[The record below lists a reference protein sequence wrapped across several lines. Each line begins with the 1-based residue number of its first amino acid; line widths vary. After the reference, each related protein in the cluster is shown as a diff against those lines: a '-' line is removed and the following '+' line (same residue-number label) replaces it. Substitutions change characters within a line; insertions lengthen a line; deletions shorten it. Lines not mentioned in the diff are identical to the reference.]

1 MSFDLLTSLQ
11 SQSTKATTTTPQQK
25 KTCCLPPRP
34 SFAQQQQQ
42 QQQQHHY
49 FDRDQHSPATCS
61 EGSRQSSPS
70 PSPSLSLTEHCDT
83 LQVQPTPAPPQP
95 PLTLTSF
102 FPFPRQ
108 SVNLISCCSNSGK
121 TFFLEQIIHH
131 REIFFQS
138 PELTSRIVFVNCNQR
153 DLSIQHPWS
162 TERNDGVNED
172 DNDNQQ
178 ENSTI
183 DLEVVSLTLEDFADF
198 TTILQPN
205 DILILDDV
213 LQINEDIQFIVKYGC
228 HHYSLA
234 AVFVVTQSCLS
245 SPLYSL
251 IGACHNLIL
260 LFGNTATTRLA
271 QHLVQAFFLC
281 PDTKAYLK
289 AIFGIAEKQQDTVVL
304 KLNSIASNRLHSRIL
319 ALTRVQGLFAANCSD
334 QHSSPPFCFVYPEL
348 NHWEHLS
355 QTMSNSIMGDLS
367 LEDGGPHLKEAF
379 VLLPASRVRQQDLGE
394 HSEGSGKLCANEKQK
409 KWNEMALYLEHE
421 IESTFPLKK
430 WNAAKNLTREI
441 LRCNELCISTDFR
454 SVFISNKPRSSYAI
468 IDFLH
473 AAIRKSGPNELP
485 EKVAMYRPLVQ
496 VLLKHNVPHAFILNK
511 LMLPGQKQHSTA
523 AARAARRGSH
533 HHYDPAQSHEYGQ
546 QSRRRQRHRPFKH
559 ARRIRH
565 SDMYY

>member
-11 SQSTKATTTTPQQK
+11 SQSTKTVLKEK
-25 KTCCLPPRP
+25 KKCCLPPRP
-34 SFAQQQQQ
+34 SFAQQHQQQ
-42 QQQQHHY
+42 QQQQQQQQYHP
-49 FDRDQHSPATCS
+49 FDRDQPSPASCS
-61 EGSRQSSPS
+61 ESRQSSPS
-70 PSPSLSLTEHCDT
+70 PSPSEHCDT
-83 LQVQPTPAPPQP
+83 LQAQSPPPPQP
-95 PLTLTSF
+95 PTLTSF

-121 TFFLEQIIHH
+121 TFFLEQIIRH
-131 REIFFQS
+131 RERFFQS
-138 PELTSRIVFVNCNQR
+138 PELINRLVFVNCNQR
-153 DLSIQHPWS
+153 DFSIQHPWS
-162 TERNDGVNED
+162 TVLNNDDDDNNNED
-172 DNDNQQ
+172 NHKQ

-198 TTILQPN
+198 TTILQPR

-234 AVFVVTQSCLS
+234 AVFIVTQSCLS

-251 IGACHNLIL
+251 IGAAHNLIL
-260 LFGNTATTRLA
+260 IFGNTTTTRLA

-319 ALTRVQGLFAANCSD
+319 ALTRVQGLFANCSD
-334 QHSSPPFCFVYPEL
+334 QHSLPPFCFVYPEL
-348 NHWEHLS
+348 NHWEYLS
-355 QTMSNSIMGDLS
+355 QTMSNSIIGDMS
-367 LEDGGPHLKEAF
+367 IEGAGPHLKEAF

-394 HSEGSGKLCANEKQK
+394 LSEGGDKLCANEKQK

-454 SVFISNKPRSSYAI
+454 SVFISNKPRSSYPI
-468 IDFLH
+468 IDFLN

-485 EKVAMYRPLVQ
+485 DKVAMYRPLVQ
-496 VLLKHNVPHAFILNK
+496 VLLKHNVPLAFILNK
-511 LMLPGQKQHSTA
+511 LMLPGQKRHSIA
-523 AARAARRGSH
+523 AAARGSH
-533 HHYDPAQSHEYGQ
+533 HYNHAQPHEYR
-546 QSRRRQRHRPFKH
+546 QSRRRQRRPFKH
-559 ARRIRH
+559 AHRIRH
-565 SDMYY
+565 SDLYY

>member
-11 SQSTKATTTTPQQK
+11 SQSTRTSKTTPQQTK
-25 KTCCLPPRP
+25 KCCLPPRP

-42 QQQQHHY
+42 QQQHY
-49 FDRDQHSPATCS
+49 HFDKDQLSPASCS
-61 EGSRQSSPS
+61 RGSRQSSPS
-70 PSPSLSLTEHCDT
+70 PSLSLSLSEHCDT
-83 LQVQPTPAPPQP
+83 LQVQPTPTPPQP

-319 ALTRVQGLFAANCSD
+319 ALTRVQGLFAANCLD
-334 QHSSPPFCFVYPEL
+334 QQSSPPFCFVYPEL

-454 SVFISNKPRSSYAI
+454 SVFISNKPRSSYPI
-468 IDFLH
+468 IDFLN

-485 EKVAMYRPLVQ
+485 DKVAMYRPLVQ
-496 VLLKHNVPHAFILNK
+496 VLLKHNVPLAFILNK
-511 LMLPGQKQHSTA
+511 LMLPGQKRHSIA
-523 AARAARRGSH
+523 AAARGSH
-533 HHYDPAQSHEYGQ
+533 HYNHAQPHEYR
-546 QSRRRQRHRPFKH
+546 QSRRRQRRPFKH
-559 ARRIRH
+559 AHRIRH
-565 SDMYY
+565 SDLYY

>member
-11 SQSTKATTTTPQQK
+11 SQSTKTAPKEK
-25 KTCCLPPRP
+25 KKCCLPPRP
-34 SFAQQQQQ
+34 SFAQQHQQQ
-42 QQQQHHY
+42 QQQQQQQQYHP
-49 FDRDQHSPATCS
+49 FDRDQPSPASCS
-61 EGSRQSSPS
+61 ESRQSSPS
-70 PSPSLSLTEHCDT
+70 PSPSEHCDT
-83 LQVQPTPAPPQP
+83 LQAQSTPPPQP
-95 PLTLTSF
+95 PTLTSF

-121 TFFLEQIIHH
+121 TFFLEQIIRH
-131 REIFFQS
+131 RERFFQS
-138 PELTSRIVFVNCNQR
+138 PELINRLVFVNCNQR
-153 DLSIQHPWS
+153 DFSIQHPWS
-162 TERNDGVNED
+162 TELNNDDDNNNNED
-172 DNDNQQ
+172 NHKQ

-198 TTILQPN
+198 TTILQPR

-234 AVFVVTQSCLS
+234 AVFIVTQSCLS

-251 IGACHNLIL
+251 IGAAHNLIL
-260 LFGNTATTRLA
+260 IFGNTTTTRLA

-319 ALTRVQGLFAANCSD
+319 ALTRVQGLFANCSD
-334 QHSSPPFCFVYPEL
+334 QHSLPPFCFVYPEL
-348 NHWEHLS
+348 NHWEYLS
-355 QTMSNSIMGDLS
+355 QTMSNSIIGDMS
-367 LEDGGPHLKEAF
+367 IEGAGPHLKEAF

-394 HSEGSGKLCANEKQK
+394 LSEGGDKLCANEKQK

-454 SVFISNKPRSSYAI
+454 SVFISNKPRSSYPI
-468 IDFLH
+468 IDFLN

-485 EKVAMYRPLVQ
+485 DKVAMYRPLVQ
-496 VLLKHNVPHAFILNK
+496 VLLKHNVPLAFILNK
-511 LMLPGQKQHSTA
+511 LMLPGQKRHSIA
-523 AARAARRGSH
+523 AAAAARGSH
-533 HHYDPAQSHEYGQ
+533 HYNHAQPHEYR
-546 QSRRRQRHRPFKH
+546 QSRRRQRRPFKH
-559 ARRIRH
+559 AHRIRH
-565 SDMYY
+565 SDLYY

>member
-11 SQSTKATTTTPQQK
+11 SQSTTATTTTPQQTK
-25 KTCCLPPRP
+25 KCCLPPRP

-42 QQQQHHY
+42 QQQHY
-49 FDRDQHSPATCS
+49 HFDRDQHSPASCS

-83 LQVQPTPAPPQP
+83 LQVQPTPTPPQP

-121 TFFLEQIIHH
+121 TFFLEQIIRH

-138 PELTSRIVFVNCNQR
+138 PELTNRIVFVNCNQR

-251 IGACHNLIL
+251 IGAAHQLIL
-260 LFGNTATTRLA
+260 MFGNTATTRLA
-271 QHLVQAFFLC
+271 QHLVQTFFLPKIC
-281 PDTKAYLK
+281 PK
-289 AIFGIAEKQQDTVVL
+289 F
-304 KLNSIASNRLHSRIL
+304 
-319 ALTRVQGLFAANCSD
+319 
-334 QHSSPPFCFVYPEL
+334 
-348 NHWEHLS
+348 
-355 QTMSNSIMGDLS
+355 
-367 LEDGGPHLKEAF
+367 
-379 VLLPASRVRQQDLGE
+379 
-394 HSEGSGKLCANEKQK
+394 
-409 KWNEMALYLEHE
+409 
-421 IESTFPLKK
+421 
-430 WNAAKNLTREI
+430 KN
-441 LRCNELCISTDFR
+441 
-454 SVFISNKPRSSYAI
+454 
-468 IDFLH
+468 
-473 AAIRKSGPNELP
+473 
-485 EKVAMYRPLVQ
+485 
-496 VLLKHNVPHAFILNK
+496 
-511 LMLPGQKQHSTA
+511 
-523 AARAARRGSH
+523 
-533 HHYDPAQSHEYGQ
+533 
-546 QSRRRQRHRPFKH
+546 
-559 ARRIRH
+559 
-565 SDMYY
+565 

>member
-11 SQSTKATTTTPQQK
+11 SQSTKTVLKEK
-25 KTCCLPPRP
+25 KKCCLPPRP
-34 SFAQQQQQ
+34 SFAQQHQQQ
-42 QQQQHHY
+42 QQQQQQQQYHP
-49 FDRDQHSPATCS
+49 FDRDQPSPASCS
-61 EGSRQSSPS
+61 ESRQSSPS
-70 PSPSLSLTEHCDT
+70 PSPSEHCDT
-83 LQVQPTPAPPQP
+83 LQAQSPLPPQP
-95 PLTLTSF
+95 PTLTSF

-121 TFFLEQIIHH
+121 TFFLEQIIRH
-131 REIFFQS
+131 RERFFQS
-138 PELTSRIVFVNCNQR
+138 PELINRLVFVNCNQR
-153 DLSIQHPWS
+153 DFSIQHPWS
-162 TERNDGVNED
+162 TELNNDDDDNNNED
-172 DNDNQQ
+172 NHKQ

-198 TTILQPN
+198 TTILQPR

-234 AVFVVTQSCLS
+234 AVFIVTQSCLS

-251 IGACHNLIL
+251 IGAAHNLIL
-260 LFGNTATTRLA
+260 IFGNTTTTRLA

-319 ALTRVQGLFAANCSD
+319 ALTRVQGLFANCSD
-334 QHSSPPFCFVYPEL
+334 QHSLPPFCFVYPEL
-348 NHWEHLS
+348 NHWEYLS
-355 QTMSNSIMGDLS
+355 QTMSNSIIGDMS
-367 LEDGGPHLKEAF
+367 IEGAGPHLKEAF

-394 HSEGSGKLCANEKQK
+394 LSEGGDKLCANEKQK

-454 SVFISNKPRSSYAI
+454 SVFISNKPRSSYPI
-468 IDFLH
+468 IDFLN

-485 EKVAMYRPLVQ
+485 DKVAMYRPLVQ
-496 VLLKHNVPHAFILNK
+496 VLLKHNVPLAFILNK
-511 LMLPGQKQHSTA
+511 LMLPGQKRHSIAA
-523 AARAARRGSH
+523 AARSSH
-533 HHYDPAQSHEYGQ
+533 HYNHAQPHEYR
-546 QSRRRQRHRPFKH
+546 QSRRRQRRPFKH
-559 ARRIRH
+559 AHRIRH
-565 SDMYY
+565 SDLYY